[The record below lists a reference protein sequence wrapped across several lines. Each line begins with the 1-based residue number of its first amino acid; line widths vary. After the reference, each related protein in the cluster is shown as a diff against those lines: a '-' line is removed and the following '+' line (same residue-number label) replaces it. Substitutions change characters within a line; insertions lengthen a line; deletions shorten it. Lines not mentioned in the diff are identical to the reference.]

1 MVIKKEK
8 ENKHIGKKKKVRR
21 LRVSVQRKVVVKF
34 DYSGMV
40 QLLVDSVFS
49 TGMSGVDKTN
59 EHEKLGRQ
67 REEKKRWATYLW

>member
-1 MVIKKEK
+1 M
-8 ENKHIGKKKKVRR
+8 GRKKKVRR

-49 TGMSGVDKTN
+49 TGMSGVDKIN
-59 EHEKLGRQ
+59 EHEKLRRQ
-67 REEKKRWATYLW
+67 REGKKKEKRWATYLW